1 MIEERIWKADPGR
14 YIVFGDLMVD
24 EYETGDVTRISPEAP
39 IPVLDFKERRRVP
52 GGAANV
58 SMNLRGLG
66 NHVEL
71 IGVVGND
78 ESADWLIAELERMGI
93 GTAGIIRDTTRPTTR
108 KVRFSTIQQTML
120 RVDYEVSEPIGA
132 EAARRISDYM
142 EQSLKNHKHDGVL
155 VSDYRKGLLSPGSG
169 GNDPVPQLL
178 NELCRHSVFTGVDT
192 KKTGEDLR
200 IFAGFDFIKPN
211 LSELAKAVNMKVR
224 VNDDSLVEAAGRY
237 LAYSDAKSVLV
248 TLGADGMFHYD
259 GRTSV
264 QVPSA
269 KANVY
274 DVTGA
279 GDTVFAVVMHLMRF
293 GLGWKSIMRLADIA
307 ASVVIETRGTKA
319 ISLKELYG
327 KVDRI
332 RRYEP
337 EYFTD

>member
-1 MIEERIWKADPGR
+1 MTEEWIWKADPGR

-39 IPVLDFKERRRVP
+39 VPVMDFKMRRRVP

-66 NHVEL
+66 NHVEM

-78 ESADWLIAELERMGI
+78 ESGDWLIAELKRMGI
-93 GTAGIIRDTTRPTTR
+93 GTAGIIRDETRPTTR
-108 KVRFSTIQQTML
+108 KVRFSTNQQTML
-120 RVDYEVSEPIGA
+120 RVDYEVSEPVGE
-132 EAARRISDYM
+132 EAARRICDYM
-142 EQSLKNHKHDGVL
+142 GKSLHNHNHDGVL
-155 VSDYRKGLLSPGSG
+155 VSDYRKGLLSAGSG
-169 GNDPVPQLL
+169 GNDPVSQLL
-178 NELCRHSVFTGVDT
+178 NELCRHSVYTGVDT
-192 KKTGEDLR
+192 KKTGEDLG

-211 LSELAKAVNMKVR
+211 LSELAKAVDLKVR
-224 VNDDSLVEAAGRY
+224 VTDDSLVEAAGRY
-237 LAYSDAKSVLV
+237 LAFSRAKSVLV

-259 GRTSV
+259 GQTSV
-264 QVPSA
+264 RVPSV

-279 GDTVFAVVMHLMRF
+279 GDTVFAVAMHLMRF
-293 GLGWKSIMRLADIA
+293 GLGWKSIMRLANLA

-319 ISLKELYG
+319 ISLQELYG

-332 RRYEP
+332 IRYEP
-337 EYFTD
+337 GYFVD